1 MAWRLGIDIGTNS
14 IGMAVLDDY
23 TSDSRRDPRV
33 ELGVRIF
40 SDGRDPKDRESLA
53 AKRRIPRGMRRN
65 RDRAHNRNERYLKEL
80 RQFGLMPDPDQLSKE
95 NYEQLRQ
102 SLGNLDPYILRTRAL
117 DEALEPFEIGRA
129 LFQLKRRGF
138 KSNRRTDGADSD
150 TGKIKSASEATKAL
164 LAKSDCRTFG
174 EWLGRPRIEVI
185 QQNQE
190 RAKGDRMPLP
200 QTRVR
205 LRGKGAHAH
214 YEFYPT
220 RDLILNEFD
229 QIWASQKRWHSD
241 ILTDE
246 AYSLIRETLAF
257 QHPLKPQ
264 PVGRC
269 TLDPEQER
277 APKALPSVQ
286 RLRMLQEVN
295 HLTLQA
301 PGEAALAITKDQRDI
316 ILSGLEKSAKRT
328 FDQLRK
334 ALKLPSE
341 IKFNLESESR
351 SHLDGDKTAA
361 ELAAKGTWGPSWH
374 DLPLATQDSVVERLL
389 AAENEENLIQWLKN
403 EFNLTDE
410 IAQKVA
416 RKRLPAGHGAFCRE
430 VTQRLLPHLEADVI
444 SYDKAVAAAG
454 YDSHSDLAGD
464 ERFQNGL
471 PYYGKTLTR
480 HVAFG
485 SGVASDSDEVRY
497 GKIANPTVHVALN
510 QVRHVVNDLI
520 ARHGPPSEIIVEL
533 ARDLPLSAIRQKE
546 DDKKR
551 RNNQLENEKRS
562 VELKRF
568 GQSDNYENRLR
579 LRLWEELNPSDPLDR
594 RCVYTGTQIS
604 IDTLFSDR
612 VEIDH
617 ILPFS
622 RTLDDSIGNKTLV
635 TRQANREKGR
645 WTPYEAFAH
654 NPTGYSW
661 AEITQRI
668 SNMPKSKQKRFAPD
682 AMERY
687 DNEERDFLA
696 RQLVDTQYMARI
708 VTAYLKATGA
718 DVWVSPG
725 KLTADL
731 RWALGLNDILPGHN
745 RVEGGEAP
753 KNRNDH
759 RHHAVDALVIALT
772 DRSLLQRAATLAAHQ
787 EDIASTRLLPKLDPP
802 WPTFR
807 DDVRQALERLI
818 VSHKPDHGVQGAL
831 HNETAY
837 GLVQSPAEAKQ
848 KPIVVHRVPLDSIS
862 KRADM
867 ESIRDETLRDHL
879 LLRTDG
885 IADGKD
891 LSEALRQIGE
901 EMTPPV
907 RRVRICEALSVIPI
921 TDENGKPYKAYK
933 GDANYCYDIFLDEKA
948 KWTGSIISRFEANQK
963 SFNPKSRFTP
973 DGKPLL
979 LRLRI
984 NDMLE
989 LDGDNGRRIMRV
1001 VKMSTG
1007 QIVLAEH
1014 HEAGSLKAR
1023 DSDKEDSFK
1032 YLTVAPSRLQ
1042 QLNAFMLVL
1051 TPSGQIKYRGLLS

>member
-80 RQFGLMPDPDQLSKE
+80 RQFDLMPDPDQLSKE

-138 KSNRRTDGADSD
+138 KSNRKTDGADSD

-471 PYYGKTLTR
+471 PYYGKILTR

-635 TRQANREKGR
+635 
-645 WTPYEAFAH
+645 
-654 NPTGYSW
+654 
-661 AEITQRI
+661 
-668 SNMPKSKQKRFAPD
+668 
-682 AMERY
+682 
-687 DNEERDFLA
+687 
-696 RQLVDTQYMARI
+696 
-708 VTAYLKATGA
+708 
-718 DVWVSPG
+718 
-725 KLTADL
+725 
-731 RWALGLNDILPGHN
+731 
-745 RVEGGEAP
+745 
-753 KNRNDH
+753 
-759 RHHAVDALVIALT
+759 
-772 DRSLLQRAATLAAHQ
+772 
-787 EDIASTRLLPKLDPP
+787 
-802 WPTFR
+802 
-807 DDVRQALERLI
+807 
-818 VSHKPDHGVQGAL
+818 KPDHGVQGAL

-1042 QLNAFMLVL
+1042 QLNAVMLVL